1 MKRPVHYFPFLI
13 LLLASACG
21 SSRASYRFNLQ
32 QVARGVALTD
42 ESRSIQ
48 PPLVYEA
55 AEFRLTWS
63 PGPLTFYFRLDNRSK
78 ADMQINYDKSFLIS
92 PRGDVYAPVHPGNS
106 SIAKGDNFVIVP
118 AMSGV
123 DSWIRP
129 GQKQGEND
137 GGLVSAIAPGF
148 DGGGFFPEQG
158 DAAEIK
164 KEYAGK
170 TATVVLN
177 LTRAGKAESFRF
189 TFLLTDVVE
198 E

>member
-1 MKRPVHYFPFLI
+1 MRLLIQYFLI
-13 LLLASACG
+13 SLLLLISACG

-32 QVARGVALTD
+32 QVARGAAFSD

-48 PPLVYEA
+48 PPLIYESQD
-55 AEFRLTWS
+55 FRLTWS

-78 ADMQINYDKSFLIS
+78 ADIQINYEKSFLIS

-106 SIAKGDNFVIVP
+106 SIAKGDNFVVVP

-137 GGLVSAIAPGF
+137 GGLVSAISPGF

-177 LTRAGKAESFRF
+177 LSRGSKAENFRF
-189 TFLLTDVVE
+189 TFVLSDVQE
-198 E
+198 Q

>member
-1 MKRPVHYFPFLI
+1 MKLPIVLSPIFL
-13 LLLASACG
+13 LVFLSACG

-32 QVARGVALTD
+32 QVARGAAFSD
-42 ESRSIQ
+42 ESRSIK
-48 PPLVYEA
+48 PPLVFEGA
-55 AEFRLTWS
+55 DFRLTWS

-78 ADMQINYDKSFLIS
+78 SDIQINYDKSFLLS

-106 SIAKGDNFVIVP
+106 SIAKGDNFVVVP
-118 AMSGV
+118 AMAGV

>member
-1 MKRPVHYFPFLI
+1 MRLPIHYFFIPLL
-13 LLLASACG
+13 LLLAACG

-32 QVARGVALTD
+32 QVARGAAFSD

-48 PPLVYEA
+48 PPLVYESA
-55 AEFRLTWS
+55 DFRLTWS

-106 SIAKGDNFVIVP
+106 SIAKGDNFVVVP

-137 GGLVSAIAPGF
+137 GGLVSAISPGF

-158 DAAEIK
+158 DAADIK

-177 LTRAGKAESFRF
+177 LSRGNKAENFRF
-189 TFLLTDVVE
+189 TFVLSDVQE
-198 E
+198 Q

>member
-1 MKRPVHYFPFLI
+1 M
-13 LLLASACG
+13 
-21 SSRASYRFNLQ
+21 
-32 QVARGVALTD
+32 ALTD

-158 DAAEIK
+158 DAADIK

-177 LTRAGKAESFRF
+177 LSRGGKADNFRF
-189 TFLLTDVVE
+189 TFVLNDVLE
-198 E
+198 Q